1 MAASEIIILPN
12 RKWRWRLLVVKKST
26 KQIQRDNTDSMK
38 VKIIPKNEPFYQL
51 LPIID
56 RI

>member
-38 VKIIPKNEPFYQL
+38 IKIKHKNEPFLSAFANY
-51 LPIID
+51 
-56 RI
+56 